1 MDSDEVR
8 GHPHA
13 NMSLSLSLSPRTAR
27 RSRTT
32 PRTRAKSSTS
42 WTQVRGPQL
51 VHSMVHYHNMD
62 YIPTRWPQSP
72 RTAVQRAPGA
82 STGPDHLGLC
92 AVWTQTR
99 TTSPRATARAP
110 SPRRRTTCATAVLP
124 APATV
129 LSAVAYVFLLL
140 RYLGGDGIRRPSS
153 LSLPAAVR
161 CHFIVF
167 PQVLRAHSSLR
178 FRALQSPQVLRGQS
192 NRGCVAVA
200 SRCSRAHRVTPSK
213 DVIRVTRP
221 HRLNP
226 MAFRIRMTQTPSTR
240 LPSCGATPASGAAP
254 PSQLQSLWT
263 VPTAAVS

>member
-1 MDSDEVR
+1 MRCLDSDEDHFAASDSEGAISEEEDYVR
-8 GHPHA
+8 
-13 NMSLSLSLSPRTAR
+13 NS
-27 RSRTT
+27 
-32 PRTRAKSSTS
+32 
-42 WTQVRGPQL
+42 
-51 VHSMVHYHNMD
+51 
-62 YIPTRWPQSP
+62 
-72 RTAVQRAPGA
+72 
-82 STGPDHLGLC
+82 
-92 AVWTQTR
+92 
-99 TTSPRATARAP
+99 
-110 SPRRRTTCATAVLP
+110 
-124 APATV
+124 
-129 LSAVAYVFLLL
+129 
-140 RYLGGDGIRRPSS
+140 RPSS
-153 LSLPAAVR
+153 TCHCPFGCCVRVPPLSRRRWNTPAFQPFPSGRRSLSFHRLPPSLA
-161 CHFIVF
+161 
-167 PQVLRAHSSLR
+167 AHSSLR